1 MDIDIFKFTPIL
13 VVMNRNIINWLRWL
27 VVVPTSI
34 GLGIIYAM
42 YISPILMQGLSRSF
56 EHGASPLIASMIAI
70 VVAYTIAPT
79 YKFKTSLTIACLW
92 LLAPLGGV
100 IIVIFGIKINGE
112 EQYLLDGGAALF
124 TTMLGILLGSFI
136 TWRLTVKHNKSDE
149 SILKR
154 IENTEGLGGMTVNER
169 LYVTG
174 LYDEF
179 YNVIKTDKAR
189 ARKILTWVKV
199 DEPSIDNILKS
210 EPSS

>member
-1 MDIDIFKFTPIL
+1 
-13 VVMNRNIINWLRWL
+13 MNRNIVNWFRWL
-27 VVVPTSI
+27 VVMPASI
-34 GLGIIYAM
+34 GLGITYAM
-42 YISPILMQGLSRSF
+42 YISPALMQGVGKSF
-56 EHGASPLIASMIAI
+56 EHGSSPLIASMIAI
-70 VVAYTIAPT
+70 LVAYIIAPD
-79 YKFKTSLTIACLW
+79 YKFKTSLTIAFLW
-92 LLAPLGGV
+92 LLVPLAG
-100 IIVIFGIKINGE
+100 IIIMIFRIKVNGE
-112 EQYLLDGGAALF
+112 EQYLLDGGVALF
-124 TTMLGILLGSFI
+124 TTMLGILLGSLI
-136 TWRLTVKHNKSDE
+136 TWRLTVKHNKSYE
-149 SILKR
+149 AILKR